1 MKIFFLNDNPGT
13 TVSCAA
19 AGRDARAR
27 RGTGMPSVAQH
38 RSIAA
43 APEQV
48 FRGRSAAEFTAEAG
62 IGNVL
67 PKPLPTY
74 VLPTTADAQGVK
86 PIQMHVP
93 PPLIERGP

>member
-1 MKIFFLNDNPGT
+1 MKIFFLNGNPGT

-27 RGTGMPSVAQH
+27 RGTGVSLVAQH

-43 APEQV
+43 TTERV
-48 FRGRSAAEFTAEAG
+48 FRGRRSAEFTTAETG
-62 IGNVL
+62 VGNVL
-67 PKPLPTY
+67 PMLLPTY
-74 VLPTTADAQGVK
+74 VRPAVDAQVAK
-86 PIQMHVP
+86 PIQLHVP